1 VTGLMSIAHTK
12 IIVHWRCNVRYDCD
26 ASNEQELRI
35 WPLYIKDVDREGQLQ
50 GVVQAKSRDATASFP
65 ELSEAICPIGTLALE
80 YRRSSLGIGSLACQ
94 FLGRARLWYQG
105 PSQILDL
112 TNTSCSRGRSHAIKS
127 GSII

>member
-50 GVVQAKSRDATASFP
+50 DVVQTKSRDANASFP
-65 ELSEAICPIGTLALE
+65 ELFEAMLPVGCPEIELAQAPKEQSWQL
-80 YRRSSLGIGSLACQ
+80 
-94 FLGRARLWYQG
+94 
-105 PSQILDL
+105 
-112 TNTSCSRGRSHAIKS
+112 
-127 GSII
+127 